1 MILLLN
7 VGQAPNLHFTRLP
20 PDNAGMALEFTT
32 SYLKD
37 SIEVLRYYKRLAE
50 RAIAEVPDEALVAAP
65 DAESNSIAI
74 IVKHLAGNMRSRFT
88 DFLTS
93 DGEKPDR
100 KRDSEFERPPKT
112 RAELMAIWEAG
123 WQHVFNALTPLNE
136 AQLSQK
142 VYIRSEAH
150 SVTQAINR
158 QLAHYAYHVGQIVYV
173 AKLCAGM
180 KWTSLTIPRGKSE
193 EFTSRV
199 ASGKTSQR

>member
-1 MILLLN
+1 
-7 VGQAPNLHFTRLP
+7 
-20 PDNAGMALEFTT
+20 MALEFTT

-50 RAIAEVPDEALVAAP
+50 RAIAQVPDEALVLAP

-100 KRDSEFERPPKT
+100 QRDTEFEAPPRT
-112 RAELMAIWEAG
+112 RAELTAIWEAG
-123 WQHVFNALTPLNE
+123 WQHVFNALTPLTD
-136 AQLSQK
+136 AQLSHK

-150 SVTQAINR
+150 SVMQAINR
-158 QLAHYAYHVGQIVYV
+158 QIAHYTYHVGQIVYV
-173 AKLCAGM
+173 AKHFAGAS
-180 KWTSLTIPRGKSE
+180 WTSLTISRGKSE

-199 ASGKTSQR
+199 ASGRASQR

>member
-1 MILLLN
+1 
-7 VGQAPNLHFTRLP
+7 
-20 PDNAGMALEFTT
+20 MALEFTT

-37 SIEVLRYYKRLAE
+37 SIEVLRHYKRLAE
-50 RAIAEVPDEALVAAP
+50 RAVAQVPDDALVAAP

-74 IVKHLAGNMRSRFT
+74 IVKHLAGNMLSRFT

-100 KRDSEFERPPKT
+100 KRDTEFETPPKT
-112 RAELMAIWEAG
+112 RAELMAVWEAG
-123 WQHVFNALTPLNE
+123 WQCVFSALTPLTD
-136 AQLSQK
+136 AQLNQK
-142 VYIRSEAH
+142 VLIRSEAH

-173 AKLCAGM
+173 AKHFAGAN
-180 KWTSLTIPRGKSE
+180 WTALTIPRGKSE

-199 ASGKTSQR
+199 ASGKASQR

>member
-1 MILLLN
+1 MQNGGTCIPGLF
-7 VGQAPNLHFTRLP
+7 GQKM
-20 PDNAGMALEFTT
+20 PDMALEFTT

-37 SIEVLRYYKRLAE
+37 SVEVLRYYKRLGE
-50 RAIAEVPDEALVAAP
+50 RAIAQVPDDSLLATP

-88 DFLTS
+88 DFLTT

-100 KRDSEFERPPKT
+100 KRDTEFETPPKT
-112 RAELMAIWEAG
+112 RTELLAMWETG
-123 WQHVFNALTPLNE
+123 WQHVFNALAPLTE

-158 QLAHYAYHVGQIVYV
+158 QLAHYAYHVGQIVYL
-173 AKLCAGM
+173 AKHFAGAN
-180 KWTSLTIPRGKSE
+180 WNALTVPRGKSE

-199 ASGKTSQR
+199 ASGKASQR

>member
-1 MILLLN
+1 L
-7 VGQAPNLHFTRLP
+7 QTADKQPNLHFTPVR
-20 PDNAGMALEFTT
+20 PDNAGMAVEFTT

-37 SIEVLRYYKRLAE
+37 SIEVLRNYKRLAE
-50 RAIAEVPDEALVAAP
+50 RAIAQVPDDALVAAP

-100 KRDSEFERPPKT
+100 KRDTEFETPPKT
-112 RAELMAIWEAG
+112 RAELMAVWEAG
-123 WQHVFNALTPLNE
+123 WRHVFSALTPLTD
-136 AQLSQK
+136 AQLNQG
-142 VYIRSEAH
+142 VFIRSEAH

-173 AKLCAGM
+173 AKHFAGAN
-180 KWTSLTIPRGKSE
+180 WTALTIPRGKCE
-193 EFTSRV
+193 EFTSRL
-199 ASGKTSQR
+199 ASGKASQR

>member
-1 MILLLN
+1 
-7 VGQAPNLHFTRLP
+7 
-20 PDNAGMALEFTT
+20 MALEFTT

-50 RAIAEVPDEALVAAP
+50 RAIAQVPDDALLAAP

-74 IVKHLAGNMRSRFT
+74 IVKHLAGNMRSRFV

-100 KRDSEFERPPKT
+100 KRDTEFEAPPKT
-112 RAELMAIWEAG
+112 RAELMAVWEAG

-136 AQLSQK
+136 EQLNQK
-142 VYIRSEAH
+142 VFIRSEAH

-158 QLAHYAYHVGQIVYV
+158 QLAHYSYHVGQLVYV
-173 AKLCAGM
+173 AKHFAGAN
-180 KWTSLTIPRGKSE
+180 WTSLTIPRGKSE

-199 ASGKTSQR
+199 ASGRASQR

>member
-1 MILLLN
+1 M
-7 VGQAPNLHFTRLP
+7 P
-20 PDNAGMALEFTT
+20 LEFTT

-37 SIEVLRYYKRLAE
+37 SMSVLRYYKRLAE
-50 RAIAEVPDEALVAAP
+50 RAIAQVPDDALLAAP
-65 DAESNSIAI
+65 DPESNSIAI

-100 KRDSEFERPPKT
+100 KRDTEFETPPKT
-112 RAELMAIWEAG
+112 RAELMAMWEAG
-123 WQHVFNALTPLNE
+123 WQHVFNALTPLTE
-136 AQLSQK
+136 TQLSQK

-173 AKLCAGM
+173 AKHFAGAN
-180 KWTSLTIPRGKSE
+180 WTALTVPRGKSAD
-193 EFTSRV
+193 FTSRV
-199 ASGKTSQR
+199 ASGKASQR